1 MGFETIFTGF
11 RIFVNVFINVL
22 HTIAQISPRDEMF
35 KYFAHPESMF
45 LHGKIIRGE
54 DDNG

>member
-1 MGFETIFTGF
+1 MAENALTAF
-11 RIFVNVFINVL
+11 RVFVNVFINLMSIV
-22 HTIAQISPRDEMF
+22 AQISPRDEMY

-54 DDNG
+54 DDGN